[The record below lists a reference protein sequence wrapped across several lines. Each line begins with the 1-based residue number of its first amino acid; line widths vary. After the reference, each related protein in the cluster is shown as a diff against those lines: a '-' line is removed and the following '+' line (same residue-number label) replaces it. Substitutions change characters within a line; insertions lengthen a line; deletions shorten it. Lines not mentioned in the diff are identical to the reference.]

1 MDPIRVKAFL
11 SQHLD
16 ALLISPTCNLEHEFE
31 IKKVLHR
38 ILNQSKLKRD
48 NLI

>member
-16 ALLISPTCNLEHEFE
+16 ALLIFQTCNLEQE

-38 ILNQSKLKRD
+38 ISNPSKLKRD